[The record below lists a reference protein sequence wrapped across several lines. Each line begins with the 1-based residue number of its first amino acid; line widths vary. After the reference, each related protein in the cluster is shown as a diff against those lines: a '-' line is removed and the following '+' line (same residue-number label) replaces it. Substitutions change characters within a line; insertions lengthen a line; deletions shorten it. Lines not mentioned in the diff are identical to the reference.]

1 MAGGEAWDGTIR
13 APTLASVIARRLED
27 EIVAQGWPVGQ
38 VLGSE
43 SDLLEHF
50 GVSRAVF
57 REAVRVVENTG
68 AARMRRGPG
77 GGLVVTE
84 PNRSGVV
91 AAMGVWFSYVGVTID
106 EMLEVRLVLLEGACH
121 LAAGHPDRRPRA
133 VEALGVLDQL
143 AGSSGEDNSVLARA
157 EGMIA
162 DLAANPA
169 LTLFVETL
177 ADLGQSRMR
186 SGRARYV
193 PAVQPDELAAA
204 MGAYR
209 HLVEAVGAG
218 DGDQA
223 ATVIRTIVASQ
234 RSRMTDSG
242 PRRRDVTRILAAPGS
257 GVIHA
262 GKMAEAVASL
272 LREHIEESGWPV
284 GEVLG
289 SETDLI
295 ERFQVSR
302 AILREAVRVLEHYG
316 TVQTKR
322 GPRGGIIVCAPDS
335 AAIVRSARLLLEYE
349 GVTPLNLSETRSVIE
364 VAAARLATE
373 RRSPELEIRLREVLE
388 RERRSGDAAV
398 SFGGLHHAIADGSGN
413 RVLPLFV
420 DVMGELVPHHLRPER
435 RNPGGQAELSAEV
448 HRTHE
453 RLVRAI
459 IDGDA
464 DQAANRM
471 RRHMVASADEYA

>member
-1 MAGGEAWDGTIR
+1 MASGGNWEGTIR

-27 EIVAQGWPVGQ
+27 EIVAQGWPIGQ

-84 PNRSGVV
+84 PNRTGVV
-91 AAMGVWFSYVGVTID
+91 AAMSVWFSYVGVTID
-106 EMLEVRLVLLEGACH
+106 EMLEARLVLLEGACG
-121 LAAGHPDRRPRA
+121 LAAGHPDRGARA
-133 VEALGVLDQL
+133 REALGTVDAL
-143 AGSSGEDNSVLARA
+143 AASPGADIPALVGV

-169 LTLFVETL
+169 LTLFFEAVS
-177 ADLGQSRMR
+177 DLGLSRMR
-186 SGRARYV
+186 SGRARFV
-193 PAVQPDELAAA
+193 PAIGADEVAAA
-204 MGAYR
+204 LGAYR
-209 HLVEAVGAG
+209 DVVEAVGAG
-218 DGDQA
+218 EGTRA
-223 ATVIRTIVASQ
+223 ASGVRSVVAAQ
-234 RSRMTDSG
+234 RERMTDSG
-242 PRRRDVTRILAAPGS
+242 PRRRDLGS
-257 GVIHA
+257 TVLSPDGGGIHA
-262 GKMAEAVASL
+262 GKMAEAVASV
-272 LREHIEESGWPV
+272 LRDHIEESGWPV
-284 GEVLG
+284 AEVLG

-295 ERFQVSR
+295 EKFQVSR
-302 AILREAVRVLEHYG
+302 AILREAVRILEHYG
-316 TVQTKR
+316 AVQTKR

-349 GVTPLNLSETRSVIE
+349 GVTPRNLSETRSVIE
-364 VAAARLATE
+364 VTAARLATE
-373 RRSPELEIRLREVLE
+373 RRSPELEIRLREALE

-398 SFGGLHHAIADGSGN
+398 SFGGLHHTIAEGSGN
-413 RVLPLFV
+413 RILPLFV

-435 RNPGGQAELSAEV
+435 RNAAGQAELSAEV

-453 RLVRAI
+453 RLVRAV

-471 RRHMVASADEYA
+471 RRHMFASADEFA